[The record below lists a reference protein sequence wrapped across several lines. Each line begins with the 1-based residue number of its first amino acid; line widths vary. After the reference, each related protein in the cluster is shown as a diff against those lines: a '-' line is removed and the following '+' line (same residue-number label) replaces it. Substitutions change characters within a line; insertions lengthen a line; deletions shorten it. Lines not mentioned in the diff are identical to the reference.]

1 MGGKTNT
8 ISLLSAQKLVNLSQI
23 NGQLPFLKVFYRF
36 KKIRLTISMIVS
48 CHVKRVQKYNY
59 KINENLKKNS
69 TLLKSLHPI

>member
-48 CHVKRVQKYNY
+48 CHVKRVRKYNY
-59 KINENLKKNS
+59 EINESLKK
-69 TLLKSLHPI
+69 TFQLY